1 MRRHGFDL
9 TVTIVCLC
17 LLGFFGWHSLYGKRS
32 FANQDKILI
41 KVAELEGSRDK
52 IKSKRETLEARV
64 TLLRPESIDPD
75 MLEEVARHM
84 LGFTRP
90 NEIVVSE
97 PAR

>member
-9 TVTIVCLC
+9 TVTIVCFC

-32 FANQDKILI
+32 FANQEKILM
-41 KVAELEGSRDK
+41 KVAELEDTRDN
-52 IKSKRETLEARV
+52 IKSKREILETRV
-64 TLLRPESIDPD
+64 SLLRPESIDPD
-75 MLEEVARHM
+75 MLEEVARKM

-97 PAR
+97 PLR